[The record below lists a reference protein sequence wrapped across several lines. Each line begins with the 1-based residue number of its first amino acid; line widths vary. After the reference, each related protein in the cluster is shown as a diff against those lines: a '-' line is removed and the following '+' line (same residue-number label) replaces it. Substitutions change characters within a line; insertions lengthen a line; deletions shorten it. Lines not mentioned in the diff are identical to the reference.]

1 MNSFNLEHFARR
13 LIIES
18 LFYDDEYGAL
28 ANLSLVDLDQR
39 RERFIAYFVP
49 DDGNYMIEEA
59 IEWEDYN
66 ADEDPDEI
74 GYALAVD
81 SKEHACYDNPEEAAQ
96 AVITLASEQNLLPSI
111 TLLFEEDD
119 VA

>member
-1 MNSFNLEHFARR
+1 MNAFNIDHFTRR
-13 LIIES
+13 LIEET

-28 ANLSLVDLDQR
+28 ANLSLVDLDKQQ
-39 RERFIAYFVP
+39 ERFIAYFVP
-49 DDGNYMIEEA
+49 DDGNFMIEEA
-59 IEWEDYN
+59 IEWEEFDA
-66 ADEDPDEI
+66 ADDADEI

-81 SKEHACYDNPEEAAQ
+81 SKEHACFDNVEEAAQ
-96 AVITLASEQNLLPSI
+96 AVLTLAQQHNLAPSI